1 VRLVA
6 VVALV
11 VAVAGCNGGTV
22 DRHALTND
30 ASAIDSMNC
39 EAALLA
45 NAVSR
50 HRATV
55 FFVREQAEELHLQ
68 ASNLAHALSIRPTS
82 PGLQARVRARARDA
96 RRLAGRLQELH
107 DRPSDR
113 ETGGTLERAFKRA
126 GSCP

>member
-11 VAVAGCNGGTV
+11 LIVAGCNGGTV

-30 ASAIDSMNC
+30 ASAVDSMNC

-45 NAVSR
+45 DAVSR

-55 FFVREQAEELHLQ
+55 AYVREQADALQLQ
-68 ASNLAHALSIRPTS
+68 ASNLAHALAVRPTS
-82 PGLQARVRARARDA
+82 PGLERRVRAKAGEARLLA
-96 RRLAGRLQELH
+96 RRLGKLH

-113 ETGGTLERAFKRA
+113 TTGAMLEAAFKQA